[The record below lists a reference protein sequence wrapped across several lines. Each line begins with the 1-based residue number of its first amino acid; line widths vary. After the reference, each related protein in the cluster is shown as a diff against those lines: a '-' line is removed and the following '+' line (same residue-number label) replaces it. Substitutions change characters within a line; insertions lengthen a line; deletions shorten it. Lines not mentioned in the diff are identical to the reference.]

1 MDIEEVASIIVD
13 AAIKVHKALG
23 PGLLES
29 AYQKCLAYEL
39 NKRNL
44 HVDCEVTL
52 PVHYEEVEIDVGY
65 RVDMIVENSIV
76 IENKTVEQ
84 LAPIHEAQLL
94 TYLKLGDYRL
104 GFLLNWNSVLIK
116 YGIKRIVNN
125 LQEPARRAN
134 VDIKSLRS

>member
-1 MDIEEVASIIVD
+1 MDIEEVAKIIVD
-13 AAIKVHKALG
+13 AAIKVHRSLG

-29 AYQKCLAYEL
+29 AYQKCLTYEL

-52 PVHYEEVEIDVGY
+52 PIHYDGINIDVGY
-65 RVDMIVENSIV
+65 RADMIVEDCIL
-76 IENKTVEQ
+76 IENKTVDQ

-94 TYLKLGDYRL
+94 TYLKLGNYKL
-104 GFLLNWNSVLIK
+104 GFLLNWNATLIK

-125 LQEPARRAN
+125 LPEPTRRAN
-134 VDIKSLRS
+134 DIKQN